1 MTDIVERLRATQDDW
16 PATLVKLEL
25 EAADEIERLRWALEF
40 ILGVDRINDAHVAAR
55 AALGEG
61 KE

>member
-1 MTDIVERLRATQDDW
+1 MDIVDKLRGTPEDW
-16 PATLVKLEL
+16 PSCLVDLEL

-40 ILGVDRINDAHVAAR
+40 ILGVDRIDDAHVAAR
-55 AALGEG
+55 TALGE